1 MAQPIFQVD
10 AFTDTPY
17 TGNPAGVC
25 PLPEPRDEAWM
36 QKVAREMNLSETAFL
51 YPQEDGFCLR
61 WFTPAVEVDLCGHAT
76 LAAAHTLWETGRLE
90 PQVQARFYTRSGLL
104 TADRYDDEIELEF
117 PATPDEP
124 VGRPPERLAQ
134 ALGVSPGYVGKSIF
148 DYLVEVDSAE
158 TVRALNPDM
167 TLLKSLDARGVIV
180 TAPADMAEYDFVSRF
195 FAPAVGIDEDP
206 VTGSTHCCLGPF
218 WSKKLGRDEFVAYQ
232 ASSRGGKMRVR
243 VLGERVRLG
252 GKAVTVLR
260 GELVR
265 D

>member
-1 MAQPIFQVD
+1 
-10 AFTDTPY
+10 
-17 TGNPAGVC
+17 
-25 PLPEPRDEAWM
+25 
-36 QKVAREMNLSETAFL
+36 
-51 YPQEDGFCLR
+51 
-61 WFTPAVEVDLCGHAT
+61 
-76 LAAAHTLWETGRLE
+76 
-90 PQVQARFYTRSGLL
+90 
-104 TADRYDDEIELEF
+104 
-117 PATPDEP
+117 
-124 VGRPPERLAQ
+124 
-134 ALGVSPGYVGKSIF
+134 
-148 DYLVEVDSAE
+148 
-158 TVRALNPDM
+158 M

-243 VLGERVRLG
+243 VLGERMRLG